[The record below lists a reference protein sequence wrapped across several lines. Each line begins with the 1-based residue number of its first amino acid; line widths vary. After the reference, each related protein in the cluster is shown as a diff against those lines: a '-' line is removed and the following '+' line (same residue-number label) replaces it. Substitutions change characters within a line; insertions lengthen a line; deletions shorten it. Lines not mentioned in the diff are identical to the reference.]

1 MNYGY
6 IRVSSLLQNTER
18 QVEELLL
25 HGLEKRYIF
34 VDKQSG
40 KDFERANYIALR
52 AKLKKNDVLF
62 VKSIDRLGRNYNLI
76 IEEWFYIT
84 KIIEA
89 DIVVTDMPLLD
100 TRTKAS
106 NLMGKFISDIVL
118 QILSFVAET
127 EREMLRTRQ
136 AEGIAIAKRKGIHMG
151 RPRIKLNDAFWGAL
165 DLYLGGQVGITE
177 ASNLCNM
184 KRSTFGK
191 YAKLKIKEKTMI
203 PK

>member
-6 IRVSSLLQNTER
+6 IRVSSLTQNIER
-18 QVEELLL
+18 QVEELSAF
-25 HGLEKRYIF
+25 GLDQEHIF

-40 KDFERANYIALR
+40 KDFDRTEYITLRER
-52 AKLKKNDVLF
+52 LKKNDVLF

-84 KIIEA
+84 KTIEA

-106 NLMGKFISDIVL
+106 NLIGKFISDIVL

-127 EREMLRTRQ
+127 EREMLKTRQ
-136 AEGIAIAKRKGIHMG
+136 AEGIAIAKRKGVHMG
-151 RPRIKLNDAFWGAL
+151 RPCFSLSDEFWTALALYSTNQLN
-165 DLYLGGQVGITE
+165 ITE
-177 ASNLCNM
+177 ASKLCGM
-184 KRSTFGK
+184 KRSTFSK
-191 YAKLKIKEKTMI
+191 YAKLNSEN
-203 PK
+203 

>member
-18 QVEELLL
+18 QIEELLL

-40 KDFERANYIALR
+40 KDFARTNYTALR
-52 AKLKKNDVLF
+52 AKLRRNDVLF
-62 VKSIDRLGRNYNLI
+62 VKSIDRLGRNYSLI

-84 KIIEA
+84 KTIEA

-136 AEGIAIAKRKGIHMG
+136 AEGIAIAKRKGTHMG
-151 RPRIKLNDAFWGAL
+151 RPCIKLNDDFWTAL
-165 DLYLGGQVGITE
+165 DHYLEGQIGITE
-177 ASNLCNM
+177 IGRAHV
-184 KRSTFGK
+184 
-191 YAKLKIKEKTMI
+191 
-203 PK
+203 